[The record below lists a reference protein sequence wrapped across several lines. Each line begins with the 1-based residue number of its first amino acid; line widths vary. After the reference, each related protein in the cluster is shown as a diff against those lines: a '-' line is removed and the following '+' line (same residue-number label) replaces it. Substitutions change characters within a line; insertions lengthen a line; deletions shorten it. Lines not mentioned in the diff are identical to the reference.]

1 MDKHLKNMLLC
12 VLALTVIGIVAV
24 IVPPFK
30 IVCFEYILLI
40 ADIIVS
46 GLCLLNAILYVVDSL
61 KLVHE

>member
-30 IVCFEYILLI
+30 IICFEYILLT

-46 GLCLLNAILYVVDSL
+46 GRFT
-61 KLVHE
+61 